1 MFEYQ
6 LKWKSPDL
14 KVQID
19 ILMEPKHI
27 EGFNPFC
34 VKYIIDRIDIIIK
47 NEDW

>member
-1 MFEYQ
+1 MG
-6 LKWKSPDL
+6 PDL

-27 EGFNPFC
+27 GFNPFC
-34 VKYIIDRIDIIIK
+34 VKYIIDRIDTIIK